1 MLLSEWTG
9 EAWGAEIDGM
19 KSTQSEGRAGLRVSD
34 WQGLWSR
41 AEAATA
47 GHWAEGKDEPEMA
60 PGHRLKA
67 ECVQVNKN

>member
-1 MLLSEWTG
+1 MDRRGLGSR
-9 EAWGAEIDGM
+9 EIDGM
-19 KSTQSEGRAGLRVSD
+19 KSTQSEGRAELAFVSVTGKD
-34 WQGLWSR
+34 SRR